1 MRIPAHFTLPIEVE
15 GVQALVGRPA
25 QDPAP
30 HGESAQVPVAFCRL
44 PVSLIIE
51 ATKNPGVANDV
62 RSNAE
67 LVGAVLEGDRASFA
81 ELVRR
86 YQRMVLATAWQAL
99 GDHHA
104 AEDAA
109 QEAFVAAYRKLG
121 SLRDPARFGPWMLR
135 IVRRT
140 ALRIAQRR
148 RVKTEPLE
156 SAGEPPG
163 PADADPLEE
172 DLRRLLEA
180 VTRLPDHER
189 VVVMLRYMD
198 GHSVA
203 AIAEMTGR
211 PLGTVT
217 KQLSR
222 AVARLKEALQEV
234 QA

>member
-1 MRIPAHFTLPIEVE
+1 M
-15 GVQALVGRPA
+15 
-25 QDPAP
+25 
-30 HGESAQVPVAFCRL
+30 
-44 PVSLIIE
+44 IE
-51 ATKNPGVANDV
+51 APKNPKVAKDV

-86 YQRMVLATAWQAL
+86 YQRMVLAIAWQAL

-121 SLRDPARFGPWMLR
+121 SLRDPARFGPWMMK

-140 ALRIAQRR
+140 ALRIRERR
-148 RVKTEPLE
+148 RLRTEPLE
-156 SAGEPPG
+156 SAGDPPG
-163 PADADPLEE
+163 PADADPLDEE
-172 DLRRLLEA
+172 LQRLLEA

-189 VVVMLRYMD
+189 VVVMLRYLD

-203 AIAEMTGR
+203 SIAEMTGR

-222 AVARLKEALQEV
+222 AVARLKESLEEV
-234 QA
+234 EA

>member
-1 MRIPAHFTLPIEVE
+1 VR
-15 GVQALVGRPA
+15 
-25 QDPAP
+25 
-30 HGESAQVPVAFCRL
+30 VAFSAL

-51 ATKNPGVANDV
+51 AAKKPGVTNDV

-86 YQRMVLATAWQAL
+86 YQRMVLAIAWQAL

-109 QEAFVAAYRKLG
+109 QEAFVAAYRKLAA
-121 SLRDPARFGPWMLR
+121 LRDPARFGPWMMR

-140 ALRIAQRR
+140 ALRIRERR
-148 RVKTEPLE
+148 RPTTEPLE
-156 SAGEPPG
+156 SAGDPPS
-163 PADADPLEE
+163 PVDADPLDE
-172 DLRRLLEA
+172 DLQRLLEA

-189 VVVMLRYMD
+189 VVVMLRYLD

-222 AVARLKEALQEV
+222 AVARLRESLEEVEA
-234 QA
+234 

>member
-1 MRIPAHFTLPIEVE
+1 
-15 GVQALVGRPA
+15 
-25 QDPAP
+25 
-30 HGESAQVPVAFCRL
+30 
-44 PVSLIIE
+44 
-51 ATKNPGVANDV
+51 VANDV

-86 YQRMVLATAWQAL
+86 YQRMVVATAWQAL

-121 SLRDPARFGPWMLR
+121 SLQDPSRFGPWVLQ

-140 ALRIAQRR
+140 ALRIAGRR
-148 RVKTEPLE
+148 RLRTEPLE
-156 SAGEPPG
+156 SAGDPPG
-163 PADADPLEE
+163 PADADPLDE
-172 DLRRLLEA
+172 DLQRLLEA
-180 VTRLPDHER
+180 VKRLPDHER
-189 VVVMLRYMD
+189 VVVMLRYLD

-222 AVARLKEALQEV
+222 AVARLKEALEEV
-234 QA
+234 EA